1 METGRVEKRT
11 NACVEHSA
19 KSWPQSVTERRMS
32 WGLADFRG
40 PVHKH
45 RPDPLFTFTF
55 LGTPSNSFAS
65 DCGANDG
72 DSVEIV
78 NGPCLVALLA
88 FRCHEAADTHYTFD
102 LENSK
107 CPGNFILH

>member
-1 METGRVEKRT
+1 MLGLVHRRSNFIEHLEK
-11 NACVEHSA
+11 A
-19 KSWPQSVTERRMS
+19 
-32 WGLADFRG
+32 G
-40 PVHKH
+40 P
-45 RPDPLFTFTF
+45 
-55 LGTPSNSFAS
+55 SSISFVA

-78 NGPCLVALLA
+78 NGPRLVALLA
-88 FRCHEAADTHYTFD
+88 LRCPEAADTHYTFD